1 MRKRRER
8 ARIDKNWTYSV
19 ASFVRLEVFFSSII
33 SRNIEECLNMYKI
46 IENYLFLTFDIF
58 ITEPQIKT
66 PLKIYPNNKYN
77 YRYLL
82 IIICESRYSL
92 ASKA

>member
-1 MRKRRER
+1 
-8 ARIDKNWTYSV
+8 
-19 ASFVRLEVFFSSII
+19 
-33 SRNIEECLNMYKI
+33 MYKI